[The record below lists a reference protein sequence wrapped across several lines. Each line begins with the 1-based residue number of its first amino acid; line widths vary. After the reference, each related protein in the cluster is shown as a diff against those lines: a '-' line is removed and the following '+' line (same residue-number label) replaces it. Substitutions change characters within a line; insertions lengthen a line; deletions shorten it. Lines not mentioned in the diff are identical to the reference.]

1 MAINKDYLKEVWNSV
16 WEEGLTE
23 LEVQQRYFSKL
34 NKELKGEDRFH
45 LMAIKRKIDEME
57 INAPFE
63 GLLSKIKQS
72 RSKDVNIVGSQ
83 NSRSEGDGTEWI
95 LEKDKNGKI
104 FKRAIGSDE
113 KIYINENGNEKK

>member
-23 LEVQQRYFSKL
+23 LEVQQRYFTKL

-63 GLLSKIKQS
+63 GLLSKMKQS

-95 LEKDKNGKI
+95 LETDKNGKV

-113 KIYINENGNEKK
+113 KVYINENGNEK

>member
-1 MAINKDYLKEVWNSV
+1 MAINKDYLKKVWNSV

-23 LEVQQRYFSKL
+23 LEVQQRYFTKL

-45 LMAIKRKIDEME
+45 LMAIKRKIDEMAV
-57 INAPFE
+57 NAPFE
-63 GLLSKIKQS
+63 GLLSKMKQS

-95 LEKDKNGKI
+95 LETDKNGKV

-113 KIYINENGNEKK
+113 KIYINENGNEK

>member
-113 KIYINENGNEKK
+113 KIYINENGNEK

>member
-45 LMAIKRKIDEME
+45 LTAIKRKIEE
-57 INAPFE
+57 KEKTKELIWVAEVQNLKARKWQIKNAM
-63 GLLSKIKQS
+63 S
-72 RSKDVNIVGSQ
+72 
-83 NSRSEGDGTEWI
+83 
-95 LEKDKNGKI
+95 
-104 FKRAIGSDE
+104 
-113 KIYINENGNEKK
+113 IY

>member
-45 LMAIKRKIDEME
+45 LMAIKRKIDE
-57 INAPFE
+57 NAPFE
-63 GLLSKIKQS
+63 GLLSKMKQS

-83 NSRSEGDGTEWI
+83 NPRSEGDGTEWI
-95 LEKDKNGKI
+95 LETDKNGKV

-113 KIYINENGNEKK
+113 KIYIDKNRREK